1 MDRKRERDLGLIKPA
16 RFGIAETSAAPKGR
30 GVSRGWLAEL
40 RAIDFDAQ
48 DVSVLTQSVLD
59 TGYGT
64 SGEVN
69 ELAVWKLAEA
79 ETAAELPKEDQT
91 Q

>member
-1 MDRKRERDLGLIKPA
+1 MP
-16 RFGIAETSAAPKGR
+16 S
-30 GVSRGWLAEL
+30 VNNWLVQFEL
-40 RAIDFDAQ
+40 KNAAIDFDAQ

-91 Q
+91 K

>member
-1 MDRKRERDLGLIKPA
+1 MP
-16 RFGIAETSAAPKGR
+16 S
-30 GVSRGWLAEL
+30 VNNWLVQFEL
-40 RAIDFDAQ
+40 KNVAIDFDAQ